1 MIWSVLNFT
10 NRVTSG
16 KSLHLSGPQFPLQL
30 VGEKWSLRQ
39 EMVRMEMMKTKAPC
53 SIQWTTLTIVTPL
66 NCFNAQIMREGCL
79 F

>member
-30 VGEKWSLRQ
+30 VGEKWSLPVSGDGKVGDD
-39 EMVRMEMMKTKAPC
+39 EDKG
-53 SIQWTTLTIVTPL
+53 SL
-66 NCFNAQIMREGCL
+66 
-79 F
+79 